1 MSLNISSEVS
11 LKFSG
16 KDAFSFVDSLISN
29 SISESETKFSYLLG
43 PDGKVMFWFI
53 CSLNNQEFQMYQSSE
68 VLEKM
73 MEVFNKY
80 KIRIDCDI
88 EISKDVNSFKVQIDD
103 DKLTVIPSDKLEENN
118 SWNLLLKIISNTF
131 HHFFNFDS

>member
-53 CSLNNQEFQMYQSSE
+53 CSLKNQEFQMYQSLE
-68 VLEKM
+68 VIEKM
-73 MEVFNKY
+73 M
-80 KIRIDCDI
+80 
-88 EISKDVNSFKVQIDD
+88 
-103 DKLTVIPSDKLEENN
+103 
-118 SWNLLLKIISNTF
+118 
-131 HHFFNFDS
+131 

>member
-53 CSLNNQEFQMYQSSE
+53 CSLKNQEFQMYQSLE
-68 VLEKM
+68 ILEKM

-80 KIRIDCDI
+80 KIRIAGARDKNQLD
-88 EISKDVNSFKVQIDD
+88 EIINFV
-103 DKLTVIPSDKLEENN
+103 
-118 SWNLLLKIISNTF
+118 KILIYL
-131 HHFFNFDS
+131 

>member
-53 CSLNNQEFQMYQSSE
+53 CSLNNQEFQMYQSS
-68 VLEKM
+68 
-73 MEVFNKY
+73 
-80 KIRIDCDI
+80 DCLLYT
-88 EISKDVNSFKVQIDD
+88 SPSPR
-103 DKLTVIPSDKLEENN
+103 DKRQSRMPS
-118 SWNLLLKIISNTF
+118 SA
-131 HHFFNFDS
+131 

>member
-43 PDGKVMFWFI
+43 PDGKVI
-53 CSLNNQEFQMYQSSE
+53 SGAY
-68 VLEKM
+68 
-73 MEVFNKY
+73 
-80 KIRIDCDI
+80 I
-88 EISKDVNSFKVQIDD
+88 ETTGRAHVDRQR
-103 DKLTVIPSDKLEENN
+103 
-118 SWNLLLKIISNTF
+118 
-131 HHFFNFDS
+131 

>member
-29 SISESETKFSYLLG
+29 SISESETKYSYLLG

-53 CSLNNQEFQMYQSSE
+53 C
-68 VLEKM
+68 
-73 MEVFNKY
+73 
-80 KIRIDCDI
+80 
-88 EISKDVNSFKVQIDD
+88 
-103 DKLTVIPSDKLEENN
+103 
-118 SWNLLLKIISNTF
+118 
-131 HHFFNFDS
+131 

>member
-43 PDGKVMFWFI
+43 PDGKVNFWFI
-53 CSLNNQEFQMYQSSE
+53 FSRQN
-68 VLEKM
+68 
-73 MEVFNKY
+73 
-80 KIRIDCDI
+80 D
-88 EISKDVNSFKVQIDD
+88 
-103 DKLTVIPSDKLEENN
+103 
-118 SWNLLLKIISNTF
+118 LLKIYQYESNLIELKLSLI
-131 HHFFNFDS
+131 HI